1 MPGIELDKLLAD
13 LAEKNGS
20 DLHLKVGRPPLFR
33 VAGFLTPSGYE
44 EVTPQA
50 LQDAIFGI
58 MAPSVRKKFEQN
70 LEADFSYEVIGL
82 ARFRVNVFVQ
92 RGQIGTVFRLVPI
105 EVPTIDSLGLPPVL
119 KGLSDKPNGLILVTG
134 PTGSGKSTTLACMM
148 EHINNT
154 RPVHIVTVEDPIE
167 FVYTDQMATVNQRE
181 LGIDT
186 RELHAALRAVLR
198 QDPDVILI
206 GEMRDKETMRFA
218 ITAAETGHLVFSTLH
233 TNDAKQTL
241 DRILDNFPDQTAQ
254 IRAQLALLLRG
265 VISQRLLRRA
275 DGMGL
280 VPAMEILINTAHVT
294 ELIEQGMT
302 RDIEKAIA
310 EGRHYQMQTFN
321 QSLLDLVKT
330 GVVTEEEALGN
341 SSYPEEL
348 RLGFRGITKGSAAAG
363 VDLDFGSIA
372 GGAKT
377 KGAGSVGS
385 SLGGASSPPPAK
397 PGAPSGDKDKP
408 KVSRGFDF

>member
-1 MPGIELDKLLAD
+1 MAAIELDRLLSE
-13 LAEKNGS
+13 LSEQNGS
-20 DLHLKVGRPPLFR
+20 DLHLKVERPPLMR
-33 VAGFLTPSGYE
+33 IAGSLTPTGYE
-44 EVTPQA
+44 EITPQSMQEAVYA
-50 LQDAIFGI
+50 L

-70 LEADFSYEVIGL
+70 LEADFSYEVPGL

-92 RGQIGTVFRLVPI
+92 RGQIGAVFRLVPI
-105 EVPTIDSLGLPPVL
+105 DVPTVDALGLPQVL
-119 KGLSDKPNGLILVTG
+119 KTLSDKPNGQILVTG
-134 PTGSGKSTTLACMM
+134 PTGSGKSTTLACMI
-148 EHINNT
+148 EHINQT

-167 FVYTDQMATVNQRE
+167 FVYTDQMATINQRE

-186 RELHAALRAVLR
+186 RELLSALRAVLR

-206 GEMRDKETMRFA
+206 GEMRDAETMRFA
-218 ITAAETGHLVFSTLH
+218 LTAAETGHLVFSTLH
-233 TNDAKQTL
+233 TNDSKQTL
-241 DRILDNFPDQTAQ
+241 DRILDTFPDQIAQ

-280 VPAMEILINTAHVT
+280 VPAIEILINTAHIT
-294 ELIEQGMT
+294 ELIEQGHT

-321 QSLLDLVKT
+321 QSLLEMVKS
-330 GVVTEEEALGN
+330 GIVTEEEALAN
-341 SSYPEEL
+341 SSAPEEL

-363 VDLDFGSIA
+363 VDMDFGDMG
-372 GGAKT
+372 GGART
-377 KGAGSVGS
+377 KGKPK
-385 SLGGASSPPPAK
+385 GG
-397 PGAPSGDKDKP
+397 GDKSSDDGK